1 MVWLSRP
8 LRLEL
13 ADHRTQ
19 VLQPR
24 CDRNHTGL
32 GWSPFARHYLGSH
45 YCFLFLRVLRCFSS
59 PGWPLHPMFS
69 DAGNRSSTCWVVP
82 FGNPRINEYLPLPA
96 AYRSLS
102 RPSSPSRAKASTM
115 CSFLLV
121 ARLHASTSKL
131 EIYPSLLDAI
141 QLVEPM
147 PLRRTGKQRQVRP

>member
-1 MVWLSRP
+1 MVLRCLRRCVHFVYGAITLSGADFQP
-8 LRLEL
+8 LRLL
-13 ADHRTQ
+13 RADRRVQ

-24 CDRNHTGL
+24 KRRNAFGL

-45 YCFLFLRVLRCFSS
+45 YCFPFHRVLRCFSS

-82 FGNPRINEYLPLPA
+82 FGNPRIDGYLLLPA

-115 CSFLLV
+115 CPSSLDATLTCV
-121 ARLHASTSKL
+121 YESTSPRARRL
-131 EIYPSLLDAI
+131 E
-141 QLVEPM
+141 
-147 PLRRTGKQRQVRP
+147 

>member
-1 MVWLSRP
+1 MARLSRP
-8 LRLEL
+8 FRLEL
-13 ADHRTQ
+13 TDHRMQ

-24 CDRNHTGL
+24 GDLDRLGL

-59 PGWPLHPMFS
+59 PGWPRPPMFS
-69 DAGNRSSTCWVVP
+69 AAGDRSSTCRVFP
-82 FGNPRINEYLPLPA
+82 FGHPRINEYLPLPT

-121 ARLHASTSKL
+121 AILHASMSKL
-131 EIYPSLLDAI
+131 EKSPSLPIRHLD
-141 QLVEPM
+141 EPLL
-147 PLRRTGKQRQVRP
+147 LRRTGLQHWARP